1 MFKNWVKRKNTE
13 EVTKELKFENKRLN
27 SEVEKLTIELE
38 NLKEEIESVKSFNK
52 THIEPMMRSLNES
65 FEENTRKIYE
75 FESKAIERSFKDA
88 KVDAE
93 FRKMLLDHIY
103 ELKRK
108 IE

>member
-1 MFKNWVKRKNTE
+1 MFKIWMKRKNTE
-13 EVTKELKFENKRLN
+13 EVTKELKVENKRLN
-27 SEVEKLTIELE
+27 SEMEKLTIELE

-52 THIEPMMRSLNES
+52 KHIEPMMRSLNES

-75 FESKAIERSFKDA
+75 FESKAIERSLKDA
-88 KVDAE
+88 KADAE
-93 FRKMLLDHIY
+93 FRKMLLDDIY